1 MYVTLHDKRMENIIS
16 TYFKKKKKKEHIERT
31 SKELS
36 KEGRKQNE
44 IVNGRSMTTET
55 FLNNSKQKNNK
66 RTQLPKDQ
74 KQ

>member
-1 MYVTLHDKRMENIIS
+1 MYATLHDKRMENIIS
-16 TYFKKKKKKEHIERT
+16 AYLKKKKKGHIELT

-66 RTQLPKDQ
+66 RTQLPKNQ